1 MQVMTEKTA
10 AGAINLFR
18 LDGRVALITGG
29 SKGLG
34 EAMGAALA
42 GAGAGVMLV
51 SRHEDEVKAAA
62 ARMAEQTGS
71 RVLGLAADITDK
83 VQMQGMVDETMAAFG
98 RIDILINNAG
108 INIRKPSLEMSDDEW
123 GQVLDLNL
131 TAPFRCCKAVAPQ
144 MIERGYG
151 RIINMSSTLGSVAIP
166 GRAPYT
172 STKAGMIM
180 LSKTLALEWAP
191 HGVTVNAI
199 CPGPF
204 RTPLNESISSNP
216 EAYQAFLSN
225 IPLGRW
231 AEPYEIGGLALLL
244 ASEAGSF
251 ITGAALLIDGGWT
264 AR

>member
-83 VQMQGMVDETMAAFG
+83 AQMQGMVDETMAAFG

-108 INIRKPSLEMSDDEW
+108 
-123 GQVLDLNL
+123 
-131 TAPFRCCKAVAPQ
+131 
-144 MIERGYG
+144 
-151 RIINMSSTLGSVAIP
+151 
-166 GRAPYT
+166 
-172 STKAGMIM
+172 
-180 LSKTLALEWAP
+180 
-191 HGVTVNAI
+191 
-199 CPGPF
+199 
-204 RTPLNESISSNP
+204 
-216 EAYQAFLSN
+216 
-225 IPLGRW
+225 
-231 AEPYEIGGLALLL
+231 
-244 ASEAGSF
+244 
-251 ITGAALLIDGGWT
+251 
-264 AR
+264 